1 MGFEHMV
8 LEETSL
14 GLTPAILSSRRD
26 SKVPLPPPRRRAS
39 QTREGEAPPPP
50 ASCPR
55 QWEVGIGAGCT
66 CRPEGTL
73 PPSRR
78 WLRDQH
84 AGGSVTC
91 HTTRQG
97 AVPDPVPPG
106 PVSLSPDGPRAFPQ
120 SLTCP
125 EATHASPAPRPRS
138 LEATDQPAL
147 LQSHREGTRQTQQP
161 ARWLTWP
168 GRAEGGRD
176 HDRPVQDPRTSGQAR
191 PNLVAFQGKRRQKH
205 RAQSRPRT
213 VTRGHTH
220 CRSGPDPRPLTPDLV
235 PWPRHRLEKAL
246 LPAPAAKG
254 PQQRPVPT
262 GRVWGALRRHSRLL
276 GWGHL
281 PVPRTPPATDPA
293 AGQDCPGG
301 PTGPFSD
308 EQEAETEGPHARS
321 LLCEVADPPAQT
333 PALAPPLLPVL
344 PLRRRQRWFP
354 ELSRLH
360 RLCGSKRR
368 RGASS

>member
-1 MGFEHMV
+1 M
-8 LEETSL
+8 
-14 GLTPAILSSRRD
+14 
-26 SKVPLPPPRRRAS
+26 
-39 QTREGEAPPPP
+39 
-50 ASCPR
+50 
-55 QWEVGIGAGCT
+55 
-66 CRPEGTL
+66 
-73 PPSRR
+73 
-78 WLRDQH
+78 
-84 AGGSVTC
+84 
-91 HTTRQG
+91 
-97 AVPDPVPPG
+97 
-106 PVSLSPDGPRAFPQ
+106 
-120 SLTCP
+120 
-125 EATHASPAPRPRS
+125 
-138 LEATDQPAL
+138 EATDQPAL

-205 RAQSRPRT
+205 RAQSQPRT

-220 CRSGPDPRPLTPDLV
+220 CRSGPDPRPLTPDPV
-235 PWPRHRLEKAL
+235 PWPRHKLEKAL

-254 PQQRPVPT
+254 PRQRPVST

-276 GWGHL
+276 GWGYL

-321 LLCEVADPPAQT
+321 LLREAAT
-333 PALAPPLLPVL
+333 HLPGRL
-344 PLRRRQRWFP
+344 P
-354 ELSRLH
+354 SRPH
-360 RLCGSKRR
+360 CCPSSLCGGGSGGFQNFPGSTGCVEASGGGGPPREDPGKCWHPLCLWRDPRIHIWGSRDTSSLGDLSKELAAGTAGL
-368 RGASS
+368 GAVASVTHVVAPAPGRSHRPASAWPEATGQGFILSPL